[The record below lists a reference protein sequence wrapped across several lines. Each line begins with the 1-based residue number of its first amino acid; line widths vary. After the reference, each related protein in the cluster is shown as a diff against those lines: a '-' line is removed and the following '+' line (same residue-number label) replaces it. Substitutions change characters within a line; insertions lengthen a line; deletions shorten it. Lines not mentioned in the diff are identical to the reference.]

1 MTPEEFEIL
10 KAISCR
16 DVETFLPAGGSAAQ
30 ARAFDALVDTLQRME
45 RMGWLEVR
53 AAEQGGMVGRYQRK
67 YVAALARCTDEGRR
81 VLKMLGEE

>member
-30 ARAFDALVDTLQRME
+30 ARAFDALVDTLQRMS
-45 RMGWLEVR
+45 RMGWLELEV
-53 AAEQGGMVGRYQRK
+53 AERPAQVARYRRR
-67 YVAALARCTDEGRR
+67 YIGAVARCTDEGRR
-81 VLKMLGEE
+81 ILSLLGE